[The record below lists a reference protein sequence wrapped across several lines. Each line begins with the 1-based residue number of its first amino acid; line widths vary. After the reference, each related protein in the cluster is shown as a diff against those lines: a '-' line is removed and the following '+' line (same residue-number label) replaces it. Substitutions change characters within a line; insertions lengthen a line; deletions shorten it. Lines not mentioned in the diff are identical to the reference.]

1 MSVLIADSF
10 RILALEQIAGMAP
23 DHATWRVADELA
35 RGDKWGAAGWSSSA
49 ASPNGRV
56 LWAEFPENRRAD
68 IHTTVALPGMV
79 ASCHCAATRFPCR
92 HVIALLLR
100 DRDRAVEYAESP
112 GWVADSPR
120 RGEGTAGDPAAD
132 TRHRAVLASGMA
144 DLQLW
149 LNDLA
154 HQGLAGLPKRDR
166 RFWADAADRLV
177 DAYALE
183 AAREVRELA
192 TIPGSALD
200 WPERLLP
207 RLGRL
212 ALLCAAFRRLDEL
225 SPGEAGDAL
234 AAAGRPPRPGDDRVR
249 DRWLVLGR
257 RQIYENKQRRE
268 RLWLRGGESGRW
280 ALLVDSRPAGR
291 LEGLCMPTGATFDG
305 ELAYTPSA
313 WPLQSRPISDLRLSP
328 QTAAEPPTGGTDID
342 GALAGYAAALAAN
355 PWVRHVPVI
364 LEAVFLEPPDPRR
377 VDWRVRDRSGRLMAL
392 PSRFA
397 HGWRLL
403 SMTADR
409 PLTFFGEW
417 DGELF
422 TPLSVYKDG
431 WLSMSGWRG
440 LP

>member
-1 MSVLIADSF
+1 MKADSLH
-10 RILALEQIAGMAP
+10 ILALEQIAGMAP

-35 RGDKWGAAGWSSSA
+35 RGEKWGATGWSRP

-56 LWAEFPENRRAD
+56 LWAEFPENRRPD
-68 IHTTVALPGMV
+68 IHTTLALPAM
-79 ASCHCAATRFPCR
+79 AATCNCAATRFPCR
-92 HVIALLLR
+92 HIIALLLK
-100 DRDRAVEYAESP
+100 DRDQSVDYALP
-112 GWVADSPR
+112 PDWVAMADGPR
-120 RGEGTAGDPAAD
+120 RADGPAAEPAAD
-132 TRHRAVLASGMA
+132 SRHRAALAAGMA

-166 RFWADAADRLV
+166 RFWAGAADRLV
-177 DAYALE
+177 DAYGFE

-192 TIPGSALD
+192 TIPGSAPD

-212 ALLCAAFRRLDEL
+212 ALLCAAFQRLDEL
-225 SPGEAGDAL
+225 SPGEEGDAL

-249 DRWLVLGR
+249 DQWLVLGR

-268 RLWLRGGESGRW
+268 RLWLRGVDSGRW
-280 ALLVDSRPAGR
+280 ALLVDSRPAAR
-291 LEGLCMPTGATFDG
+291 LEGLCLPTGATFDG

-313 WPLQSRPISDLRLSP
+313 WPLQARPIGDLRLI
-328 QTAAEPPTGGTDID
+328 PPTAVDPTAGGTAID
-342 GALAGYAAALAAN
+342 GALAGYAAALADN
-355 PWVRHVPVI
+355 PWLRHVPLI
-364 LEAVFLEPPDPRR
+364 LEAVFLEPPAPGRP
-377 VDWRVRDRSGRLMAL
+377 DWRLRDRSGRLMAL
-392 PSRFA
+392 PPRFA

-403 SMTADR
+403 ALAADR

-422 TPLSVYKDG
+422 TPLSVYQDG
-431 WLSMSGWRG
+431 WLSMAGWRG